1 LPDVPTHGVGRA
13 RGHGPARS
21 AIAQPATTA
30 TLRFMPQSSLPMLDP
45 MFSSKV
51 AELTYLI
58 QLLLACW
65 FRA

>member
-1 LPDVPTHGVGRA
+1 
-13 RGHGPARS
+13 
-21 AIAQPATTA
+21 
-30 TLRFMPQSSLPMLDP
+30 MPQSSLPVLDP